1 MTGGDGTHFVFL
13 RLGSAK
19 ADDITVNT
27 IALKAESVSISTTK
41 TVPSFNVP
49 LSGMFS
55 GESRTVALN
64 LGMAS
69 KTVSIQGQI
78 TDQTII
84 RRFDET
90 EAKFFDKSVSDPENS
105 SKTAGSMNPQLNSD
119 DELVITMTKEEIA
132 QLLHS
137 NTDGTTF
144 QEMQNMDELIIL
156 IPSKVDSRYQYR
168 NADQTTD
175 LIPFTYA
182 ARGHNNT
189 LDNSGAVVFVTD
201 FPDSITA
208 KGMSGFVRSFSCDFS
223 GEAAGSVGFSLE
235 FEIANTV

>member
-1 MTGGDGTHFVFL
+1 MSDGTHYVYL

-19 ADDITVNT
+19 ENDLTVNT
-27 IALKAESVSISTTK
+27 VALKAETVSVSTTK

-84 RRFDET
+84 RKFDEI
-90 EAKFFDKSVSDPENS
+90 EAKFFDKDKLPEESNL
-105 SKTAGSMNPQLNSD
+105 TIGQMNPP
-119 DELVITMTKEEIA
+119 LVNNQITIDMTKEEVA

-168 NADQTTD
+168 NSDRTTN

-182 ARGHNNT
+182 ARGHDNT
-189 LDNSGAVVFVTD
+189 LDNSGAVVFVSD
-201 FPDSITA
+201 FPDSTTA
-208 KGMSGFVRSFSCDFS
+208 KGMTGFVRSFSCDFS
-223 GEAAGSVGFSLE
+223 GEAAGSIGFSLE
-235 FEIANTV
+235 FEIATTV

>member
-1 MTGGDGTHFVFL
+1 MSDGTHYVYL

-19 ADDITVNT
+19 ENDLTVNT
-27 IALKAESVSISTTK
+27 VALKAETVSVSTTK

-90 EAKFFDKSVSDPENS
+90 EAKFFDNTVDDPEDS
-105 SKTAGSMNPQLNSD
+105 SKTEGSMNPRLVDKQLTID
-119 DELVITMTKEEIA
+119 MTKEEIA

-168 NADQTTD
+168 NSDRTTD

-182 ARGHNNT
+182 ARGHDNT
-189 LDNSGAVVFVTD
+189 LDNSGAVVFVSD
-201 FPDSITA
+201 FPDSTTA
-208 KGMSGFVRSFSCDFS
+208 KGMTGFVRSFSCDFS
-223 GEAAGSVGFSLE
+223 GEAAGSIGFQLE
-235 FEIANTV
+235 FEIATTV

>member
-1 MTGGDGTHFVFL
+1 MSDGTHYVYL

-19 ADDITVNT
+19 ENDLTVNT
-27 IALKAESVSISTTK
+27 VALKAETVSVSTTK

-84 RRFDET
+84 RKFDEI
-90 EAKFFDKSVSDPENS
+90 EAKFFDKDKLPEESNL
-105 SKTAGSMNPQLNSD
+105 TIGQMNPP
-119 DELVITMTKEEIA
+119 LVNNQITIDMTKEEVA

-168 NADQTTD
+168 NSDKTTN

-182 ARGHNNT
+182 ARGHDNT
-189 LDNSGAVVFVTD
+189 LDNSGAVVFVSD
-201 FPDSITA
+201 FPDSTTA
-208 KGMSGFVRSFSCDFS
+208 KGMTGFVRSFSCDFS
-223 GEAAGSVGFSLE
+223 GEAAGSIGFTLE
-235 FEIANTV
+235 FEIATTV

>member
-1 MTGGDGTHFVFL
+1 MTDGTHYVYL

-27 IALKAESVSISTTK
+27 VALKAETVSISTTK

-69 KTVSIQGQI
+69 KTISVTGQI

-90 EAKFFDKSVSDPENS
+90 DKKFFNASVSDPEDSPS
-105 SKTAGSMNPQLNSD
+105 SFTMDKPALNGD
-119 DELVITMTKEEIA
+119 NELVINMTKEEIA

-156 IPSKVDSRYQYR
+156 IPSKVNSRYQYR
-168 NADQTTD
+168 NADQTTT

-182 ARGHNNT
+182 ARGHDNT
-189 LDNSGAVVFVTD
+189 LDNSGAVVFVSD
-201 FPDSITA
+201 FPDTTTA
-208 KGMSGFVRSFSCDFS
+208 KGLTGFVRSFSCDFS
-223 GEAAGSVGFSLE
+223 GESAGSIGFSLE
-235 FEIANTV
+235 FEIATTV

>member
-1 MTGGDGTHFVFL
+1 MTTDGTHYVYL

-19 ADDITVNT
+19 EDDILVNT
-27 IALKAESVSISTTK
+27 IALKAETVNISTTK

-64 LGMAS
+64 LGMAQ
-69 KTVSIQGQI
+69 KNINVTGQI

-90 EAKFFDKSVSDPENS
+90 DKKFFDASVSDPDDS
-105 SKTAGSMNPQLNSD
+105 LDSFTMDRPALNGNN
-119 DELVITMTKEEIA
+119 ELVINMTKEEIA
-132 QLLHS
+132 QLIHS

-156 IPSKVDSRYQYR
+156 IDSKVNSRYQYR
-168 NADQTTD
+168 SASQTTT

-189 LDNSGAVVFVTD
+189 LDNAGAVVFVSD
-201 FPDSITA
+201 FPDSTTA
-208 KGMSGFVRSFSCDFS
+208 KGLSGFVRSFSCEFS
-223 GEAAGSVGFSLE
+223 GEAAGSISFQLE
-235 FEIANTV
+235 FEIATTV

>member
-1 MTGGDGTHFVFL
+1 MSDGTHYVYL

-19 ADDITVNT
+19 ENDLTVNT
-27 IALKAESVSISTTK
+27 VALKAETVGVSTTK

-84 RRFDET
+84 RKFDEI
-90 EAKFFDKSVSDPENS
+90 EAKFFDKDKLPEESNL
-105 SKTAGSMNPQLNSD
+105 TIGQMNPP
-119 DELVITMTKEEIA
+119 LVNNQITIDMTKEEVA

-168 NADQTTD
+168 NSDRTTN

-182 ARGHNNT
+182 ARGHDNT
-189 LDNSGAVVFVTD
+189 LDNSGAVVFVSD
-201 FPDSITA
+201 FPDSTTA
-208 KGMSGFVRSFSCDFS
+208 KGMTGFVRSFSCDFS
-223 GEAAGSVGFSLE
+223 GEAAGSIGFTLE
-235 FEIANTV
+235 FEIATTV

>member
-1 MTGGDGTHFVFL
+1 MSDGTHYVYL

-19 ADDITVNT
+19 ENDLTVNT
-27 IALKAESVSISTTK
+27 VALKAETVSVSTTK

-84 RRFDET
+84 RKFDEI
-90 EAKFFDKSVSDPENS
+90 EAKFFDKDKLPEESNL
-105 SKTAGSMNPQLNSD
+105 TIGQMNPP
-119 DELVITMTKEEIA
+119 LVNNQITIDMTKEEVA

-168 NADQTTD
+168 NSDRTTN

-182 ARGHNNT
+182 ARGHDNT
-189 LDNSGAVVFVTD
+189 LDNSGAVVFVSD
-201 FPDSITA
+201 FPDSTTA
-208 KGMSGFVRSFSCDFS
+208 KGMTGFVRSFSCDFS
-223 GEAAGSVGFSLE
+223 GEAAGSIGFSLE
-235 FEIANTV
+235 FEIALTV

>member
-1 MTGGDGTHFVFL
+1 MSDGTHYVYL

-19 ADDITVNT
+19 ENDLTVNT
-27 IALKAESVSISTTK
+27 VALKAETVSVSTTK

-84 RRFDET
+84 RKFDEI
-90 EAKFFDKSVSDPENS
+90 EAKFFDKDKLPEESNL
-105 SKTAGSMNPQLNSD
+105 TIGQMNPP
-119 DELVITMTKEEIA
+119 LVNNQITIDMTKEEVA

-168 NADQTTD
+168 NSDRTTN

-182 ARGHNNT
+182 ARGHDNT
-189 LDNSGAVVFVTD
+189 LDNSGAVVFVSD
-201 FPDSITA
+201 FPDSTTA
-208 KGMSGFVRSFSCDFS
+208 KGMTGFVRSFSCDFS
-223 GEAAGSVGFSLE
+223 GEAAGSIGFTLE
-235 FEIANTV
+235 FEIATTV